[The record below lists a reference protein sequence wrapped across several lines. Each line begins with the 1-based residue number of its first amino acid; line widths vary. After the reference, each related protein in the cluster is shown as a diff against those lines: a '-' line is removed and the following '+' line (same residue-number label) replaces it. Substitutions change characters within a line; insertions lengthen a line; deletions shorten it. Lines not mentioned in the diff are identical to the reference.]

1 MGNHFRM
8 HSNAYH
14 QRSRGIKQSDIV
26 FINGSS
32 CSGKS
37 TLALRLAESMGGRV
51 LHADDYLDFEMY
63 DDDERSSMKVVDG
76 RHWKNWEAANSMN
89 WSALQE
95 AIEEEKRKGGLVFV
109 EGFLLFVE
117 PTILKFADAVI
128 QIEITKEEC
137 WFRRR
142 ERAIVYSFCQKAF
155 NTHPDGMQH
164 LPKKAGSGE
173 TNYEIIEV
181 YTKNDEEMRLK
192 IQNESRR
199 RYPEDGDLAW
209 LHLYFED
216 VLWPMACEYHSE
228 SPPGSM
234 IVKSEDFPKKKD
246 EWLLAVEERFLTY
259 WEVKK
264 VIEQKNPAS
273 EL

>member
-1 MGNHFRM
+1 MGNHFRK
-8 HSNAYH
+8 HSDAYH
-14 QRSRGIKQSDIV
+14 QRSRGIKQCDVV

-32 CSGKS
+32 CAGKS
-37 TLALRLAESMGGRV
+37 TLALRLADSMGGRV
-51 LHADDYLDFEMY
+51 LHADDYLEFEMF
-63 DDDERSSMKVVDG
+63 DDDERSPMKIVDG

-117 PTILKFADAVI
+117 PTILQFADAVI
-128 QIEITKEEC
+128 HIEISKEEC

-142 ERAIVYSFCQKAF
+142 ERAI
-155 NTHPDGMQH
+155 GMQH
-164 LPKKAGSGE
+164 LPKKASSGE

-181 YTKNDEEMRLK
+181 YTKRDDEMRLK
-192 IQNESRR
+192 IQNESRK

-216 VLWPMACEYHSE
+216 VLWPMACEYNSE
-228 SPPGSM
+228 PPPGSM
-234 IVKSEDFPKKKD
+234 VVKSEDFPKKKD
-246 EWLLAVEERFLTY
+246 KWLIAVEERFLTY

-264 VIEQKNPAS
+264 VIEQKKS
-273 EL
+273 VSDEV